1 LPYSFKFSQICLDL
15 NFSRIFQIPHPKFHS
30 NLTVLWLRFRKFNEA
45 KGSNLHALLKIFK
58 TVLYAALFLGLYL
71 LADKYG
77 LFAKFIN

>member
-1 LPYSFKFSQICLDL
+1 LAFKFSRICPDL
-15 NFSRIFQIPHPKFHS
+15 NFPAFPNFPPQFHS
-30 NLTVLWLRFRKFNEA
+30 NLTAIWLLFRKFNEA

-77 LFAKFIN
+77 LFAKFVN